1 MSHGIIIAT
10 LLISIAALGICRPG
24 RQYPKKP
31 PCGSVTIM
39 ENSKIKNV
47 NVKGNI
53 NFGSVTVT
61 DGKIPCEGV
70 NYVRHV
76 DYTYDGENVLPN
88 EKTSGW
94 QIHEISSIPNKSS
107 ETEQNSL
114 DRVEKKEFFNKG
126 TLHNLSQN
134 ILDALQKDLES
145 VDDPMDKSHNG
156 IEVEKVTHTDK
167 TSSPNKQ
174 TSLVSD
180 KLYMYL
186 LTLIMVFQYKLF

>member
-1 MSHGIIIAT
+1 MSRGFIIAT
-10 LLISIAALGICRPG
+10 LLISTAALGICRPG

-31 PCGSVTIM
+31 PCGSVTTM
-39 ENSKIKNV
+39 ENIKIKNV

-76 DYTYDGENVLPN
+76 DYTYNGENVLPN

-94 QIHEISSIPNKSS
+94 QIHEIFSIPNKSS

-114 DRVEKKEFFNKG
+114 DRVEKKEFFNEG
-126 TLHNLSQN
+126 TLHNFPQN
-134 ILDALQKDLES
+134 ILDAVQKDLES

-156 IEVEKVTHTDK
+156 IEVEKVTHSDQLG
-167 TSSPNKQ
+167 SSSNQ
-174 TSLVSD
+174 TSLVTD
-180 KLYMYL
+180 KLYIYL
-186 LTLIMVFQYKLF
+186 LTLIMVFQCKLF